1 MKNLVCSIYFDRFGN
16 VWAGTGLDGQ
26 LTKLDRDG
34 NVIGAMGPGP
44 GRGEGNWGES
54 SYLTMDSKGN
64 IFSGDTGCRGSPNGH
79 RRTTCSRR
87 RRPSPKVLPERRKRH
102 IAEGTHR

>member
-1 MKNLVCSIYFDRFGN
+1 MKNLICSIYFDRFGN

-26 LTKLDRDG
+26 LVKLDRDA
-34 NVIGAMGPGP
+34 NVIGALGPGP

-64 IFSGDTGCRGSPNGH
+64 IYSGDTVMPRI
-79 RRTTCSRR
+79 TKWT
-87 RRPSPKVLPERRKRH
+87 PSDHVFTPAPAKP
-102 IAEGTHR
+102 